1 MSKIPIP
8 KGLIEEPIEHAVD
21 IIGKTFASD
30 PFQRFCCMEE
40 MKEAG
45 TLDVPLEINT
55 AIFRE
60 IICGLVEN
68 GGRCITVANSGISSV
83 WTLDA
88 VHDEYQ
94 ANPAHPPMVHN
105 MNTIAHSIRRANMP
119 PSATHC
125 LHLAVIGNDRSHPS
139 NDSSRNAKASDV
151 MRPVMAIA
159 REKGWPVMLEATSPK
174 GRDMYLHLGFQN
186 LSEIH
191 VGQGQC
197 DVEGRAKEGGEG
209 MPLWVMMY
217 T

>member
-94 ANPAHPPMVHN
+94 ANPAHPPWS
-105 MNTIAHSIRRANMP
+105 TI
-119 PSATHC
+119 
-125 LHLAVIGNDRSHPS
+125 
-139 NDSSRNAKASDV
+139 
-151 MRPVMAIA
+151 
-159 REKGWPVMLEATSPK
+159 
-174 GRDMYLHLGFQN
+174 
-186 LSEIH
+186 
-191 VGQGQC
+191 
-197 DVEGRAKEGGEG
+197 
-209 MPLWVMMY
+209 
-217 T
+217 